1 MLTEIQI
8 EAASLMFMGQ
18 MGEQAIAD
26 RVHVDPRTLRRW
38 RAMPEFIAELEQLHN
53 DVCAGVRTNVLTFK
67 EGRINAK
74 IERYRALNQIIAD
87 RISYASAHLTGDRTG
102 LMMRKVQTTK
112 KSEFIYSVLDTALC
126 RELSRLEKEIAHE
139 LGQDR
144 PEPQP
149 EPTTIFNRSALTD
162 EEAEMLDFLLA
173 KATQADPGEPTPEVT
188 EVKPEQHEQEQPQR
202 NTSTAYGNDDPQQVF
217 PINIEDVKALFDKID
232 DLKKEVAIR

>member
-1 MLTEIQI
+1 MLTEMQI

-18 MGEQAIAD
+18 LGEQAIAD

-38 RAMPEFIAELEQLHN
+38 RAMPEFIAEIEQLHDN
-53 DVCAGVRTNVLTFK
+53 VCASVRTNVLAFK

-74 IERYRALNQIIAD
+74 IERYRALNQIITD
-87 RISYASAHLTGDRTG
+87 RISYANAELTGDRTG

-144 PEPQP
+144 QEPQP
-149 EPTTIFNRSALTD
+149 EPTRTFNRNALTD
-162 EEAEMLDFLLA
+162 EEAETLDFLLA
-173 KATQADPGEPTPEVT
+173 KATQAEPGESIPEVP
-188 EVKPEQHEQEQPQR
+188 EMKPEQHQQENAQC
-202 NTSTAYGNDDPQQVF
+202 NVGSIYENEALEQVF
-217 PINIEDVKALFDKID
+217 PINIEGTKALFDK
-232 DLKKEVAIR
+232 LESLHKEAAIR

>member
-1 MLTEIQI
+1 MLTEMQI

-18 MGEQAIAD
+18 LGEQAIAD

-38 RAMPEFIAELEQLHN
+38 RAMPEFIAEIEQLHDN
-53 DVCAGVRTNVLTFK
+53 VCASVRTNVLAFK

-87 RISYASAHLTGDRTG
+87 RISYANAELTGDRTG

-139 LGQDR
+139 LGQDKQ
-144 PEPQP
+144 EPQP
-149 EPTTIFNRSALTD
+149 EPATTFNRSALTD

-173 KATQADPGEPTPEVT
+173 KAAQAEPGEPNPEVA
-188 EVKPEQHEQEQPQR
+188 EVTPEQHEQEQPQR
-202 NTSTAYGNDDPQQVF
+202 HTSAVYENDAPQKVF
-217 PINIEDVKALFDKID
+217 PTNIEATKALLDKLD
-232 DLKKEVAIR
+232 SLYQEAAIR